1 MKKQDI
7 NIYREIKR
15 NTEMAI
21 KALDAVTDKIY
32 DERLAE
38 AVADQELQYS
48 RLHDRAVQKL
58 AEGKAQIYRSN
69 AMENMML
76 KIGIGYNTLL
86 NTSTGH
92 IAEMIIKG
100 SNNGV
105 LEMEK
110 VLAHNEEMADTASRA
125 LAKELIAME
134 NSNIKTLKEY
144 LQIVY
149 LYNFCAI
156 FTEKCQK
163 LLRFSGIK
171 FIVQLKKSFYNK
183 AYGNQ
188 VVMNLYTN

>member
-21 KALDAVTDKIY
+21 RALDAVTDKIY
-32 DERLAE
+32 DERLA
-38 AVADQELQYS
+38 ATVADQELQYS

-69 AMENMML
+69 AIENMML
-76 KIGIGYNTLL
+76 KKGIGYNTHL

-110 VLAHNEEMADTASRA
+110 VLAHNEEMADTSSRA

-134 NSNIKTLKEY
+134 NSNIRALKEY
-144 LQIVY
+144 L
-149 LYNFCAI
+149 
-156 FTEKCQK
+156 
-163 LLRFSGIK
+163 
-171 FIVQLKKSFYNK
+171 
-183 AYGNQ
+183 
-188 VVMNLYTN
+188 

>member
-1 MKKQDI
+1 
-7 NIYREIKR
+7 
-15 NTEMAI
+15 MAI

-32 DERLAE
+32 DERLA
-38 AVADQELQYS
+38 ATVADQELQYS

-76 KIGIGYNTLL
+76 KIGIGCNTLL

-110 VLAHNEEMADTASRA
+110 VLAHNEELADTSSRA

-144 LQIVY
+144 L
-149 LYNFCAI
+149 
-156 FTEKCQK
+156 
-163 LLRFSGIK
+163 
-171 FIVQLKKSFYNK
+171 
-183 AYGNQ
+183 
-188 VVMNLYTN
+188 

>member
-1 MKKQDI
+1 MNKQEI
-7 NIYREIKR
+7 NIYREIQR
-15 NTEMAI
+15 NTEMAM

-32 DERLAE
+32 DDRLA
-38 AVADQELQYS
+38 ATVADQELQYS

-76 KIGIGYNTLL
+76 KIGIGCNTLL

-110 VLAHNEEMADTASRA
+110 VLAHNEELADTSSRA

-144 LQIVY
+144 L
-149 LYNFCAI
+149 
-156 FTEKCQK
+156 
-163 LLRFSGIK
+163 
-171 FIVQLKKSFYNK
+171 
-183 AYGNQ
+183 
-188 VVMNLYTN
+188 

>member
-1 MKKQDI
+1 MNKQEI
-7 NIYREIKR
+7 NIYREIQR
-15 NTEMAI
+15 NTEMAM

-32 DERLAE
+32 DDRLAST
-38 AVADQELQYS
+38 VADQELQYS

-58 AEGKAQIYRSN
+58 VEGKTQIYRSN
-69 AMENMML
+69 AIENMML
-76 KIGIGYNTLL
+76 KMGIGCNTLL

-110 VLAHNEEMADTASRA
+110 VLAHNEEMADTSSRA

-144 LQIVY
+144 L
-149 LYNFCAI
+149 
-156 FTEKCQK
+156 
-163 LLRFSGIK
+163 
-171 FIVQLKKSFYNK
+171 
-183 AYGNQ
+183 
-188 VVMNLYTN
+188 

>member
-32 DERLAE
+32 DERLA
-38 AVADQELQYS
+38 ATVADQELQYS

-92 IAEMIIKG
+92 IAE
-100 SNNGV
+100 
-105 LEMEK
+105 
-110 VLAHNEEMADTASRA
+110 
-125 LAKELIAME
+125 
-134 NSNIKTLKEY
+134 
-144 LQIVY
+144 
-149 LYNFCAI
+149 
-156 FTEKCQK
+156 
-163 LLRFSGIK
+163 
-171 FIVQLKKSFYNK
+171 
-183 AYGNQ
+183 
-188 VVMNLYTN
+188 

>member
-7 NIYREIKR
+7 TIYREIQR
-15 NTEMAI
+15 NTEMAM

-32 DERLAE
+32 DERLVA

-58 AEGKAQIYRSN
+58 VEGKAQTYRSN

-76 KIGIGYNTLL
+76 KMGIRYNTLL

-110 VLAHNEEMADTASRA
+110 VLAHNEEMAGTSSRA

-144 LQIVY
+144 L
-149 LYNFCAI
+149 
-156 FTEKCQK
+156 
-163 LLRFSGIK
+163 
-171 FIVQLKKSFYNK
+171 
-183 AYGNQ
+183 
-188 VVMNLYTN
+188 

>member
-32 DERLAE
+32 DERLA
-38 AVADQELQYS
+38 ATVADQELQYS

-58 AEGKAQIYRSN
+58 VEGKTQIYRTN
-69 AMENMML
+69 AIENMML

-110 VLAHNEEMADTASRA
+110 VLAHNEEFAGSPCRS
-125 LAKELIAME
+125 LAKELIEME
-134 NSNIKTLKEY
+134 NANIRTLKEY
-144 LQIVY
+144 L
-149 LYNFCAI
+149 
-156 FTEKCQK
+156 
-163 LLRFSGIK
+163 
-171 FIVQLKKSFYNK
+171 
-183 AYGNQ
+183 
-188 VVMNLYTN
+188 